1 MRKIICVF
9 VMICMLT
16 SLVLVACS
24 DNSSSEDATIS
35 MYVPDGAPALSVAT
49 LLADGVV
56 DSGSVDVTIVN
67 SSEISAKVISE
78 TADMAILP
86 TNMASILYNSGEPY
100 QLVSVNTFGL
110 MYIVSSCGEV
120 TLDELVGEVLYCIGL
135 GSVPQYVLE
144 KVLSSNDIEYEHS
157 ATAIEGKVAL
167 YYFSSGADV
176 IPQLALGTAKY
187 AMLGEPAATK
197 SITVGANMGNTL
209 EIAIDLQQ
217 EWSAVSG
224 SYGYAQAGLFVKTEL
239 LENNADL
246 VAEICARLEGNYQF
260 LVDNVDS
267 IEQLLTD
274 NNSTDLAG
282 TTFTVELLERCNV
295 GFEYATDVTG
305 DIYSFLQV
313 MYDVSADSVGGQLP
327 DDDFIGKVG

>member
-1 MRKIICVF
+1 MRKIIYLLVT
-9 VMICMLT
+9 ICLFA
-16 SLVLVACS
+16 SLLLVACG
-24 DNSSSEDATIS
+24 NSSDENMTIS

-49 LLADGVV
+49 LMSDGVV

-67 SSEISAKVISE
+67 SSEISTKVISE

-110 MYIVSSCGEV
+110 MYIVSSCGAV
-120 TLDELVGEVLYCIGL
+120 TLDELVGEVVYCIGL

-144 KVLSSNDIEYEHS
+144 KVLTSNGIEFEHS
-157 ATAIEGKVAL
+157 ATAIDGKVAL
-167 YYFSSGADV
+167 YYFSSGSDV
-176 IPQLALGTAKY
+176 IPQLASGTAKY

-197 SITVGANMGNTL
+197 SITVGAGLGNSL